1 MCVVVV
7 ETPPS
12 QPPSLPKSQ
21 QSQLISYT
29 TTAADSRF
37 QEQDFSTPP
46 FPLHGRGKGRE
57 KSIVRL
63 VGNSWGFFFFA
74 HNATEKGKVFSRPPP
89 TRPKKPRKCLALP
102 PPPSTYDHWHLARKI
117 SYGRRRRRKRR
128 KRYGGLG
135 PFFPSSQ
142 ATPHERGGGPF
153 PLFIF
158 FPLLVSKVKGRPRV
172 CPSYKNDQ
180 HILPFLASLTCMTK
194 LVQRRPRILF
204 LGI

>member
-1 MCVVVV
+1 MRVVGV

-12 QPPSLPKSQ
+12 QPPPPSLPKSQ
-21 QSQLISYT
+21 QSQLISY

-89 TRPKKPRKCLALP
+89 TAQKKPRKCLALRP
-102 PPPSTYDHWHLARKI
+102 PPPTYDHWHLARKI

-158 FPLLVSKVKGRPRV
+158 F
-172 CPSYKNDQ
+172 
-180 HILPFLASLTCMTK
+180 HSLSQK
-194 LVQRRPRILF
+194 
-204 LGI
+204 

>member
-1 MCVVVV
+1 MDV
-7 ETPPS
+7 EKVG
-12 QPPSLPKSQ
+12 KSR
-21 QSQLISYT
+21 SYDWLEIRG
-29 TTAADSRF
+29 ASFFSRIML
-37 QEQDFSTPP
+37 Q
-46 FPLHGRGKGRE
+46 KKE
-57 KSIVRL
+57 KSSL
-63 VGNSWGFFFFA
+63 G
-74 HNATEKGKVFSRPPP
+74 HHPPAQ
-89 TRPKKPRKCLALP
+89 KKPRKCLALP
-102 PPPSTYDHWHLARKI
+102 PPPPTYDHWHLARKI